1 MGKLQSRMKS
11 GYTCYKV
18 LQFFLMAQ
26 GCSYDVISVLL
37 VGLRNELCIGGQNA
51 LFLVSY
57 EEAYVV
63 RAHSTTHGYL
73 TNLPVI
79 LFCEGEC
86 I

>member
-18 LQFFLMAQ
+18 LQFLMAQ
-26 GCSYDVISVLL
+26 GCSYNVINVLL

-63 RAHSTTHGYL
+63 RAHSTTHGYP